1 MSDRLTFL
9 GKPKHGEV
17 KRLNQ
22 TQSSFKTQIMRLD
35 CLLEWF
41 MRRMTRR
48 QTEFTRRLMPR
59 WMNVVRSEGRIA
71 YVYPDIRKLT
81 LIIGKRVRLK
91 N

>member
-1 MSDRLTFL
+1 MSDRLIFL

-22 TQSSFKTQIMRLD
+22 TQSSFKTRIMRLD

-59 WMNVVRSEGRIA
+59 WMSVVKCEGRLHH
-71 YVYPDIRKLT
+71 VLSDIRELT
-81 LIIGKRVRLK
+81 SIVERRVK
-91 N
+91 PNN